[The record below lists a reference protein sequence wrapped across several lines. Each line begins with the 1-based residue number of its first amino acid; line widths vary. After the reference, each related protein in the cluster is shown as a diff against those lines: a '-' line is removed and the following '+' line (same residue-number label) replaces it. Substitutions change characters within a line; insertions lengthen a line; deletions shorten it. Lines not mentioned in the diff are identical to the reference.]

1 MSKVK
6 NIKKINWL
14 KKRQRIKNN
23 LSNKSNLP
31 RLVVFRSNSHIY
43 AQVVD
48 DLNNKTIVSSS
59 SNDKDIQKEI
69 AKCKGKISKS
79 SLVGKSLGQKMKEK
93 KINDIVFD
101 RNGYNYHGR
110 VKALAEAVR
119 EMKIKF

>member
-1 MSKVK
+1 MAKMK

-14 KKRQRIKNN
+14 KKKLRIKNK
-23 LSNKSNLP
+23 LFNKRGLF

-48 DLNNKTIVSSS
+48 DLNNKTILSSS
-59 SNDKDIQKEI
+59 SNDKDLEKEI
-69 AKCKGKISKS
+69 GKCKGKISQS
-79 SLVGKSLGQKMKEK
+79 TLVGKHLGKKLKEK
-93 KINDIVFD
+93 KITNIVFD

>member
-1 MSKVK
+1 MAKVK

-14 KKRQRIKNN
+14 KKRQRIKNK
-23 LSNKSNLP
+23 LSNKGGLH

-43 AQVVD
+43 AQVID
-48 DLNNKTIVSSS
+48 DSVGKTILSSS
-59 SNDKDIQKEI
+59 SNDKDIEKELS
-69 AKCKGKISKS
+69 KCEGKISKS
-79 SLVGKSLGQKMKEK
+79 VLVGKKIGEKLKDK
-93 KINDIVFD
+93 KISSIIFD

>member
-1 MSKVK
+1 MGKIK

-14 KKRQRIKNN
+14 KKRQRIKNS
-23 LSNKSNLP
+23 LSNKRNLH

-43 AQVVD
+43 AQVID
-48 DLNNKTIVSSS
+48 DLNNKTIISSS
-59 SNDKDIQKEI
+59 SNDKDIEKEI

-79 SLVGKSLGQKMKEK
+79 TLVGKHLGGKLKEN
-93 KINDIVFD
+93 KIKEIIFD

-110 VKALAEAVR
+110 VKALADAVR

>member
-1 MSKVK
+1 MAKIK

-14 KKRQRIKNN
+14 KKRQRIKNS
-23 LSNKSNLP
+23 LSNKRNLH

-48 DLNNKTIVSSS
+48 DLNDKTIVSSS
-59 SNDKDIQKEI
+59 SNDKDIEKEV
-69 AKCKGKISKS
+69 AKCKSKISQS
-79 SLVGKSLGQKMKEK
+79 TLVGKHLGQKLKDK
-93 KINDIVFD
+93 KINDIIFD

>member
-1 MSKVK
+1 MAKIK

-14 KKRQRIKNN
+14 KKRQRIKNS
-23 LSNKSNLP
+23 LSNNNNFHKLI
-31 RLVVFRSNSHIY
+31 VFRSNSHIY
-43 AQVVD
+43 AQVID
-48 DLNNKTIVSSS
+48 SLSNKTLVSSS

-69 AKCKGKISKS
+69 SKCKGKISKS
-79 SLVGKSLGQKMKEK
+79 NLVGKNLGEKLQKMKIK
-93 KINDIVFD
+93 DIIFD

>member
-1 MSKVK
+1 MAKVK

-14 KKRQRIKNN
+14 KKRQRIKNS
-23 LSNKSNLP
+23 LSNKRNLH

-43 AQVVD
+43 AQVID
-48 DLNNKTIVSSS
+48 DLNNKTIISSS
-59 SNDKDIQKEI
+59 SNDKDIEKEI

-79 SLVGKSLGQKMKEK
+79 TLVGKHLGGKLKEN
-93 KINDIVFD
+93 KIKEIIFD

-110 VKALAEAVR
+110 VKALADAVR